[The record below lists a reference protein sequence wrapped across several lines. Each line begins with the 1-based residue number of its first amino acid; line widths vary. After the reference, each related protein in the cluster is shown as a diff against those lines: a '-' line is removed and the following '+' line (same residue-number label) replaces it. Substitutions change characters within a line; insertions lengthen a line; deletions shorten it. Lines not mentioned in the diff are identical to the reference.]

1 MNLFNVE
8 FAIYLMIQH
17 LSLFTV
23 ITAAKIKT
31 QHNGKGSNWW
41 KFQGMV
47 HSIKKDFPKSFILPE
62 VVDDYVVSITKEKFE
77 ELVQTLTPRGS
88 LILLPREVESGG
100 EGDISH

>member
-41 KFQGMV
+41 KFQGMA
-47 HSIKKDFPKSFILPE
+47 HSIRKDFPKSFITPE
-62 VVDDYVVSITKEKFE
+62 IINGSTTSMTDKKFE
-77 ELVQTLTPRGS
+77 KLVQTLTPKGL
-88 LILLPREVESGG
+88 LILLPREVESRG